1 MILRYDVLNRLA
13 ERIGARRYLEI
24 GVLDGTTFDAVSVAE
39 KVSVDPGPV
48 ARVTHR
54 MTSDAYFEAL
64 QPAER
69 FDLVFVDTTGRSPK
83 DQEGIYQLERSFQ
96 LSQVGKPVWKAL
108 ALPASLQ
115 DPDLTNMI
123 NQFSP
128 LQCQSLIM
136 TKLDE
141 SVSFGSLF
149 NATYVSQLPLSYFTT
164 GQMVPEDF
172 EVASKERVLDCLLN
186 FSGNFS
192 VPDSVQSQSK
202 DDYFALNLP
211 QAKGERQ

>member
-69 FDLVFVDTTGRSPK
+69 FDLVFVDGDHVAEQVVRDVENALRHLSPGGAIVVHDCSPPNEGYTARFSCGTVFRGWIEIRQRHVDTLAFVVDVDLGCGVVVPGAYSWGRSN
-83 DQEGIYQLERSFQ
+83 
-96 LSQVGKPVWKAL
+96 V
-108 ALPASLQ
+108 
-115 DPDLTNMI
+115 DP
-123 NQFSP
+123 
-128 LQCQSLIM
+128 
-136 TKLDE
+136 
-141 SVSFGSLF
+141 
-149 NATYVSQLPLSYFTT
+149 
-164 GQMVPEDF
+164 
-172 EVASKERVLDCLLN
+172 
-186 FSGNFS
+186 
-192 VPDSVQSQSK
+192 
-202 DDYFALNLP
+202 NLP
-211 QAKGERQ
+211 WDEFEARREEALGLVGWEMFREIVAGLEPISR